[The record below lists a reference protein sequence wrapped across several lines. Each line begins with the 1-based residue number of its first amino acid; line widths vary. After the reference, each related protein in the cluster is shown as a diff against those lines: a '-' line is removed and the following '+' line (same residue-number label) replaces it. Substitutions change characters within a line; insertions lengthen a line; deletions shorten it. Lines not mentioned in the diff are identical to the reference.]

1 MPTYFCFAIFFLGGV
16 IHFVSFCHLCGSY
29 YSWQGTCILPR
40 LHELFNTWKRMAPA
54 LAFRMKP
61 NNSMQIRTVTSIN
74 CGGGGQPTSISQWI
88 WMNSKNIFF
97 LGLHALEYHIHFT
110 RHNFKNPAKNAQA
123 WLTMLYQF
131 LFLSLFGI
139 PFCKTWSFEIS
150 SMLFF
155 QIHFVV
161 TGGVGTQYPFYIFV
175 CPCCRAHFPTK
186 RTVQPWKVRKGI

>member
-1 MPTYFCFAIFFLGGV
+1 MAVKTLGRGPAFCLDCMNFSTNEREWLQHLHSEWNQIIPCKSAQWHQSVAEEAGNPRAFLNEFEW
-16 IHFVSFCHLCGSY
+16 IQKTFYSLVSML
-29 YSWQGTCILPR
+29 L
-40 LHELFNTWKRMAPA
+40 NT
-54 LAFRMKP
+54 
-61 NNSMQIRTVTSIN
+61 TSILQ
-74 CGGGGQPTSISQWI
+74 GIISRTPQ
-88 WMNSKNIFF
+88 
-97 LGLHALEYHIHFT
+97 
-110 RHNFKNPAKNAQA
+110 KNAQA

-131 LFLSLFGI
+131 LLLSLFGI

-161 TGGVGTQYPFYIFV
+161 SGGVGTQYPFYIFV